1 MWGRSIYWWIHRSMD
16 PSLPPSIHASM
27 HPSIHLSIYGSIYRS
42 IDRSIY
48 LSIVSIYL
56 SIYLPISLCLSLSLS
71 HSLSFSVFLSLS
83 LCAVTFGLLSNE
95 FLDQL
100 SKKVLLVRWLVTC
113 GGFVSEA
120 GRWSKNSAAVE
131 QWQRRGAWQMQS
143 VFGWILRRLWR
154 LMRAFINVVV

>member
-1 MWGRSIYWWIHRSMD
+1 MATRIRNVESIHVRKIYLLMDPSIHRSMD

-42 IDRSIY
+42 IDLSISLSLSVCLSIY
-48 LSIVSIYL
+48 LSLYL

-71 HSLSFSVFLSLS
+71 HSLSFSVFLSIS

-95 FLDQL
+95 FLDKL

-131 QWQRRGAWQMQS
+131 QWQRRGA
-143 VFGWILRRLWR
+143 
-154 LMRAFINVVV
+154 